1 MYRQPGSVESK
12 ILADIPP
19 DLPFLL
25 RLKPWGYVWHHLRL
39 PVAVF
44 TPFGLAF
51 LAFAVVEFNSDAKTV
66 HTDRFGDLP
75 TPLVGVILVAIGLFM
90 IFGVPLEMARQV
102 RRGPVLGADRHGVYL
117 QPRMVRNRTLY
128 LPWELIESASIRRWR
143 GPYLCLK
150 PKDAILEEMFSIA
163 NSSPSRSYRV
173 RAGRAAQQQLML
185 KRLGTN
191 IALPVGG
198 APQGPQAVLDTLR
211 HWSGG
216 NLGGY
221 SEHSEYSE
229 YSGPS

>member
-1 MYRQPGSVESK
+1 MYRQPGSVEST

-25 RLKPWGYVWHHLRL
+25 RLKPWRYVWHHLRL
-39 PVAVF
+39 TMAF
-44 TPFGLAF
+44 LTPFGLGL
-51 LAFAVVEFNSDAKTV
+51 LALAVVAFNDRATTYHSD
-66 HTDRFGDLP
+66 RPGDLP
-75 TPLVGVILVAIGLFM
+75 PPLVGVILVALGLLM
-90 IFGVPLEMARQV
+90 LFGVPLEMARQV
-102 RRGPVLGADRHGVYL
+102 RRGPVLGADRDGVYL
-117 QPRMVRNRTLY
+117 QPRMVRNRTLF

-150 PKDAILEEMFSIA
+150 PKDAILEKMFSIE

-173 RAGRAAQQQLML
+173 RAGRAAQQQLMW

-198 APQGPQAVLDTLR
+198 APQGPQAVLDTLL
-211 HWSGG
+211 HWSSG

-221 SEHSEYSE
+221 SGYSE